1 MNGMAQVDADYLG
14 RVFTGTPPYVVSEIK
29 LAEFADA
36 VGATSPLH
44 TDPEAARARG
54 YRHVIAP
61 ATFAV
66 VVAQRAEAEYI
77 SDPGA
82 GIDFSRV
89 VHAEQAFDHHR
100 PITAGDRLHTAVQV
114 AGITER
120 AGITMVTTRTEIA
133 DDDGEPVCAVTS
145 TLAVRGEGR

>member
-1 MNGMAQVDADYLG
+1 MINPDREGHQYQPAAPYQVSREAI
-14 RVFTGTPPYVVSEIK
+14 R
-29 LAEFADA
+29 EFALAVQAGHPAHHDLDA
-36 VGATSPLH
+36 AQALGHRDL
-44 TDPEAARARG
+44 
-54 YRHVIAP
+54 IAP
-61 ATFAV
+61 PSFAV
-66 VVAQRAEAEYI
+66 VIAQRAEAAVVNDEE
-77 SDPGA
+77 A